1 MENYRVI
8 NKTINVLLI
17 VLCIAAIICLFLPWL
32 VIEGSVSVS
41 GYGINGSSS
50 ASIKGFT
57 GITFGAGKVILMVL
71 SFYLYLLVNKKV
83 TPRPLLV
90 ILPIVILFST
100 VFFLYFSLNS
110 FSSSTDTSLG
120 ELKGNFQSGLKS
132 DKDGAL
138 LYYLFFSVVIPIA
151 SIFRSKKSLAIDNSQ
166 NYREMEE
173 GISQIDNS
181 LPSINTKEKD
191 NYAEFIPEQNYEA
204 ETSKEGLLTSK
215 YIKIILGLL
224 LIIGT
229 SYFVLA
235 TFSGKEKESNDLAIS
250 DEKNRIENIIQ
261 DVHQAVSEKKYEQA
275 LLIVENI
282 NWLLSPGENTD
293 YVNQYKEQRE
303 NMRQTI
309 IRLKEEQEMQVRQEA
324 GQMAL
329 AELEKAQNI
338 ETQTNENID
347 FPYTAVVK
355 NPRAYFFD
363 SPSINSQRQS
373 YIIEGQEISVVK
385 SQGDFLYGTFEYNG
399 KLTEGWLKK
408 EDFNSN

>member
-1 MENYRVI
+1 M
-8 NKTINVLLI
+8 
-17 VLCIAAIICLFLPWL
+17 
-32 VIEGSVSVS
+32 
-41 GYGINGSSS
+41 
-50 ASIKGFT
+50 
-57 GITFGAGKVILMVL
+57 
-71 SFYLYLLVNKKV
+71 
-83 TPRPLLV
+83 
-90 ILPIVILFST
+90 
-100 VFFLYFSLNS
+100 
-110 FSSSTDTSLG
+110 G

-250 DEKNRIENIIQ
+250 DEKNRIENQKRFNKIFF
-261 DVHQAVSEKKYEQA
+261 SE
-275 LLIVENI
+275 N
-282 NWLLSPGENTD
+282 
-293 YVNQYKEQRE
+293 
-303 NMRQTI
+303 
-309 IRLKEEQEMQVRQEA
+309 
-324 GQMAL
+324 
-329 AELEKAQNI
+329 
-338 ETQTNENID
+338 
-347 FPYTAVVK
+347 
-355 NPRAYFFD
+355 
-363 SPSINSQRQS
+363 
-373 YIIEGQEISVVK
+373 
-385 SQGDFLYGTFEYNG
+385 
-399 KLTEGWLKK
+399 
-408 EDFNSN
+408 